1 MNEDPSS
8 FYGGVLLD
16 YRMKAINAHLDNC
29 EEQINKAIGI
39 LGNEEQSEIYNLLCS
54 AYQALSIAR
63 HYLDRMDILESP
75 QKQPL

>member
-1 MNEDPSS
+1 M
-8 FYGGVLLD
+8 D

-29 EEQINKAIGI
+29 ENQINKVIGI

-63 HYLDRMDILESP
+63 RYIDSLNSMKSP